1 MKKRD
6 RLYDTTNLLLIF
18 LFFWEEENIIEQF
31 LNFNTIITLFYNCC
45 VRGINDKCVQWVN
58 RIRFI
63 RTLWTIRWKCSF
75 KYEIRI
81 FDGELL
87 NAVTFIQHIPISDFI
102 IAPKRTKLPINRRN
116 EILLRSPPP
125 RKFIQIVSSIIPWK
139 LLLNMTAIQRYFV
152 ILFNNTF
159 LTIPMKLR
167 TKMLNRRSF
176 LNGLILIS
184 ENREKSGSKKELM
197 SNTFDSI
204 LQSTFLFNIH
214 IPF

>member
-1 MKKRD
+1 MVKGMLVCLISMKKDFFFWRNVII
-6 RLYDTTNLLLIF
+6 YTTNLLLIF

-87 NAVTFIQHIPISDFI
+87 NAVTFIQHITISDFI

-116 EILLRSPPP
+116 ETLLRSPPP
-125 RKFIQIVSSIIPWK
+125 RKIYS
-139 LLLNMTAIQRYFV
+139 NRFV
-152 ILFNNTF
+152 NNTMKIIAKYDSNP
-159 LTIPMKLR
+159 TIIYMNTWIRFSRIFKEWYLR
-167 TKMLNRRSF
+167 
-176 LNGLILIS
+176 
-184 ENREKSGSKKELM
+184 
-197 SNTFDSI
+197 
-204 LQSTFLFNIH
+204 
-214 IPF
+214 

>member
-1 MKKRD
+1 MKPSCD
-6 RLYDTTNLLLIF
+6 PPLL
-18 LFFWEEENIIEQF
+18 E
-31 LNFNTIITLFYNCC
+31 
-45 VRGINDKCVQWVN
+45 
-58 RIRFI
+58 
-63 RTLWTIRWKCSF
+63 
-75 KYEIRI
+75 
-81 FDGELL
+81 
-87 NAVTFIQHIPISDFI
+87 
-102 IAPKRTKLPINRRN
+102 
-116 EILLRSPPP
+116 
-125 RKFIQIVSSIIPWK
+125 KFIQIVSSIIPWK

-184 ENREKSGSKKELM
+184 ENREKSGSKKGLI

-214 IPF
+214 IPFYDQENFEAHPSNIFNINEQSSVIKYPSYRYVSFDHPYSIHSSILSFTKI